1 MLTILG
7 ESVQG
12 KNLKAFRT
20 LRWTSSNNLPDTATK
35 TFWSINTLQRKF
47 VFIEYMKMKMF
58 FGNLSVFEYRCLMDA
73 PGVLTDDL
81 FIESLIAS
89 RQMEDKELLL
99 QRLNILQRIL
109 NRQPWNFNLYYTLS
123 GVTHFTMQECRKTI
137 RKADK
142 YSGYVRNSSS
152 VGSKNSKR
160 GSFLEPETFE
170 WDNNE
175 QIDFLRF
182 LTVGELSMG
191 MPGDILFTLTRT
203 KSPKRTAKLNLT
215 K

>member
-1 MLTILG
+1 
-7 ESVQG
+7 
-12 KNLKAFRT
+12 
-20 LRWTSSNNLPDTATK
+20 
-35 TFWSINTLQRKF
+35 
-47 VFIEYMKMKMF
+47 MKMF
-58 FGNLSVFEYRCLMDA
+58 FGNLSMVEYKCLMDA

-89 RQMEDKELLL
+89 RQITDKDILL
-99 QRLNILQRIL
+99 QRLNILQTL
-109 NRQPWNFNLYYTLS
+109 MNRKLWNTNLYYTMS
-123 GVTHFTMQECRKTI
+123 GVTHYHIQECRKTI

-142 YSGYVRNSSS
+142 YSGYVRNNSS
-152 VGSKNSKR
+152 VGSKNTSKK
-160 GSFLEPETFE
+160 FLPEPETFE

-182 LTVGELSMG
+182 LTVGELSTG

-203 KSPKRTAKLNLT
+203 KSPKRIPKLI